1 MKKVIAGLIT
11 LCLVTVV
18 LPPVSD
24 ENNDTNPG
32 ISLHEYFIQDQVN

>member
-24 ENNDTNPG
+24 EGNDADSG
-32 ISLHEYFIQDQVN
+32 ISTYAYFFQSNNN